1 MRRWL
6 SRALVIAVTAALTSG
21 VGAAQAAQ
29 KEADTAPQQVPV
41 ASPPMGWASWNAF
54 AAKVDA
60 KTIEAQ
66 ADALVSSG
74 LAAAGYDHVNID
86 EGWWQGTR
94 DADGNITVDETEWP
108 GGMKAVADYI
118 HSKGLK
124 AGIYTDAGK
133 DGCGYYYPTGRV
145 AAPGSGSE
153 GHYDQDFLQF
163 SQWGFD
169 FVKVDWCGGAAE
181 NIDPAAAY
189 QAISS
194 SVAKATAATGRELVL
209 SICNWGRNNPWNWAP
224 GVGRMW
230 RTSDDIITFQS
241 TASATDTP
249 VLWPAT
255 LGQVLTNFDKAQ
267 HPAAQHTGYVN
278 DPDMLTVGLPGL
290 TDDQARTE
298 MSLWAV
304 SGAPLMAGNILTSMT
319 DATATVFKNREVI
332 AVDQDPRG
340 MPAVKL
346 TEAQPGLQVYTK
358 VLAGQGRRAVVLLNR
373 NSAAASM
380 TVKWSDLGLA
390 AGNASVRDVW
400 AGTDLGSLADYTV
413 TVPANGSVML
423 TVTGTEGQS
432 VGYPATGAAGATSFS
447 FNAVGG
453 RATGPAVLDVTYTNA
468 TTAARSATLTV
479 NGQVATAVAL
489 PPTGDRPGTVSAVVS
504 LRRGSVNTVT
514 LAGAAG
520 IAAVSAAPIPGA
532 AGIQVVGGQSQRCLD
547 IFNNS
552 IDTGTDAEL
561 WDCTGGTNQSW
572 TYGTN
577 KTLMVYGSRCID
589 AWGEGRTDG
598 TRVAL
603 WYCTGNANQ
612 LWNVNADGTITGV
625 QSGLCLDAR
634 NGTGNGTH
642 LVLGTCNGS
651 AGQQWSVDPA
661 APADVAPPSGTFTLS
676 TAKAWPGQKVTL
688 TQQSLSDDVSAPGA
702 ITRSVDWGDGSAPG
716 TDLTHVYA
724 KPGNFQVAVTLTD
737 ESGKSAPATIPGAG
751 VAVAAPAG
759 TFKLSKTS
767 VWPGEKFTVSWTGL
781 SPDATKVSLDLGN
794 GSRVVLP
801 RTTNHLDVTYKA
813 STAPGNI
820 TLYATFTN
828 GNGDSTPV
836 AVGALTLKRDSWR
849 PTVAITKPARPAR
862 ASSWGYA
869 RGTVADKGAGVAG
882 VALRISMTRGG
893 TLYCY
898 TAAQTWKR
906 ASSCAAVPAAVAGGK
921 WSLRLKGVGKGV
933 LDVTAVATDKAALTS
948 TAAHVRQKITG

>member
-21 VGAAQAAQ
+21 VGAAQAAPP
-29 KEADTAPQQVPV
+29 ENAPQQQVPV
-41 ASPPMGWASWNAF
+41 APPPMGWASWNAF

-94 DADGNITVDETEWP
+94 DADGNITVDESEWP
-108 GGMKAVADYI
+108 GGMQAVADYI

-163 SQWGFD
+163 SRWGFD

-181 NIDPAAAY
+181 DIDPAAAY

-194 SVAKATAATGRELVL
+194 SVAKAIAATGRDLVL

-241 TASATDTP
+241 TAAPTDTP

-267 HPAAQHTGYVN
+267 HPAAQHTGYLN

-304 SGAPLMAGNILTSMT
+304 SGAPLMAGNILTTMT
-319 DATATVFKNREVI
+319 ASTATIFKNRDVI

-346 TEAQPGLQVYTK
+346 TERAPGVQVYTK

-373 NSAAASM
+373 TGVAAAM
-380 TVKWSDLGLA
+380 TVRWSDLGLA
-390 AGNASVRDVW
+390 AGPASVRDVW
-400 AGTDLGSLADYTV
+400 AGADLGSLQDYTV

-423 TVTGTEGQS
+423 TVAGTEGQS
-432 VGYPATGAAGATSFS
+432 VSYPAAGDGDSVHFD
-447 FNAVGG
+447 AVGG
-453 RATGPAVLDVTYTNA
+453 RATGPAVLDVSYSNA
-468 TTAARSATLTV
+468 TAATRTATLTV
-479 NGQVATAVAL
+479 NGQVSTAVAL

-504 LRRGSVNTVT
+504 LRRGSLNTVT
-514 LAGAAG
+514 FAGAAG
-520 IAAVSAAPIPGA
+520 IEGIGVAPIPGA

-572 TYGTN
+572 TYGTD
-577 KTLMVYGSRCID
+577 KTLMVYGTRCID

-651 AGQQWSVDPA
+651 ASQKWSVDPA
-661 APADVAPPSGTFTLS
+661 EPADVAPPSGTFTLS
-676 TAKAWPGQKVTL
+676 AGKAWPGQRVTL
-688 TQQSLSDDVSAPGA
+688 TQQSLSDDVSTPDA

-716 TDLTHVYA
+716 TGLTKVYA
-724 KPGNFQVAVTLTD
+724 KPGTYHVSVTLTD
-737 ESGKSAPATIPGAG
+737 ASGRSAPATIPGAVVT
-751 VAVAAPAG
+751 VATPAG
-759 TFKLSKTS
+759 RFKVSKAA
-767 VWPGEKFTVSWTGL
+767 VWPGEKFTVSWSGL
-781 SPDATKVSLDLGN
+781 DPDATKVSLDLGN
-794 GSRVVLP
+794 GAKVVLP
-801 RTTNHLDVTYKA
+801 RGGNHLDVTYKP
-813 STAPGNI
+813 SVAPGNI
-820 TLYATFTN
+820 TLYATFTD
-828 GNGDSTPV
+828 GDGDSTPV
-836 AVGALTLKRDSWR
+836 PVAALTLKRDSWR
-849 PTVAITKPARPAR
+849 PTVAITRPAKPTR
-862 ASSWGYA
+862 ASSWAYA

-882 VALRISMTRGG
+882 VTLRVGLTRGG
-893 TLYCY
+893 KLYCY
-898 TAAQTWKR
+898 TAAKTWKK
-906 ASSCAAVPAAVAGGK
+906 ASSCAAVPATVAGGR

-933 LDVTAVATDKAALTS
+933 LDITAVATDKAAQAS
-948 TAAHVRQKITG
+948 TAAHVRQKITR